1 MKMLQHGV
9 RSSCHKIVRC
19 TSTRLSTVAGTGIN
33 GEEIELNQEASGPSI
48 QPLRTRKVTP
58 AQLSIALSKRKKQTR
73 PFTEKAVEDATT
85 TAATTT
91 DTHKTRQR
99 FTASSINTGS
109 DKVASYK
116 LRYDKVPIPEREQLI
131 AYVSHKLGTQSS
143 IKRPF
148 QDAYTAPSVIG
159 TTTKDI
165 DDRYDD
171 LLEAGFSKKEAST
184 ILPHLPSC
192 LILDCTRMKRMCDL
206 LTQYNIAWRSFLNDH
221 CYTLFLPMCIVSC
234 NLTSHAPCDDRRG

>member
-9 RSSCHKIVRC
+9 RSSFHKILRY
-19 TSTRLSTVAGTGIN
+19 TSTRLSTVAGTGTN
-33 GEEIELNQEASGPSI
+33 GEKIELNHEASDPSK

-73 PFTEKAVEDATT
+73 PFTENAVEDATT
-85 TAATTT
+85 PAATTT
-91 DTHKTRQR
+91 TNTHKKRQR
-99 FTASSINTGS
+99 YTASSINTAS
-109 DKVASYK
+109 ASYK
-116 LRYDKVPIPEREQLI
+116 LRYDKVHIPERDQLI
-131 AYVSHKLGTQSS
+131 TYVSHKLGTQSS

-159 TTTKDI
+159 TTNKDI

-192 LILDCTRMKRMCDL
+192 LILDCTIIKRMCDL
-206 LTQYNIAWRSFLNDH
+206 LSQYNIAWRPFLYDH
-221 CYTLFLPMCIVSC
+221 CFTLFLPTCIVS
-234 NLTSHAPCDDRRG
+234 NSLTIHVQ